1 MDPTFFNTR
10 NYEKSVLQAQVILN
24 ALQTVNRSHTS
35 NIITGDES
43 WLLYVN
49 RSRARWF
56 LADDYPGDI
65 VQKSDFQKK
74 IMSSIFIRKNGTF
87 FGSPINGDYV

>member
-24 ALQTVNRSHTS
+24 ALQTANRSHTS

-49 RSRARWF
+49 RSRARWL
-56 LADDYPGDI
+56 LADGNPGDI
-65 VQKSDFQKK
+65 VQKSDFQKI

-87 FGSPINGDYV
+87 LAAL